1 MDKMYDDIREL
12 IDCELEAI
20 AKKSELSEQDVANLY
35 KMIDVVKDIEEIKSM
50 EMGGGY
56 SGKSYNMPYWGS
68 VGFDDGQSYGSR
80 MRYNQGNMSGRNYAN
95 NGGRSSYGRSS
106 YGDDMR
112 MMPGQREW

>member
-1 MDKMYDDIREL
+1 MSDQDLVALDKL
-12 IDCELEAI
+12 V
-20 AKKSELSEQDVANLY
+20 DV
-35 KMIDVVKDIEEIKSM
+35 KKDILSIEAM
-50 EMGGGY
+50 ETGGGY
-56 SGKSYNMPYWGS
+56 SGRSYTMPYWGS